1 MTTTTTTT
9 PAPLKRQSLI
19 HQHRLIKR
27 QPQGKPPSA
36 ATTVIA
42 PISRG
47 GAASPSHT
55 TSPTTATDPAL
66 PAPIVNVG
74 NALPALATTLL
85 DPPRGSPTAA
95 MPTDASIASLNA
107 QSANPFYPYIVGG
120 IFVCV
125 VLFSAI
131 GAFVYNKYHRRE
143 DRDAAKGHP
152 TASLA
157 DSSTDHHHHADYHHH
172 DGRAGHAGHAPHPQ
186 YATYETLG
194 RRGGPGVIEHRQ
206 EYIFQDEQDLME
218 ATTDSEGNSAK
229 KFATYETL
237 GRPGGPGLLEYKNEY
252 RLADPFYP
260 PASSPALPTRA
271 ALQKPSYSGSK
282 YLG

>member
-66 PAPIVNVG
+66 PAPIVN
-74 NALPALATTLL
+74 
-85 DPPRGSPTAA
+85 
-95 MPTDASIASLNA
+95 
-107 QSANPFYPYIVGG
+107 
-120 IFVCV
+120 
-125 VLFSAI
+125 
-131 GAFVYNKYHRRE
+131 
-143 DRDAAKGHP
+143 
-152 TASLA
+152 
-157 DSSTDHHHHADYHHH
+157 
-172 DGRAGHAGHAPHPQ
+172 

-237 GRPGGPGLLEYKNEY
+237 GRLAGL
-252 RLADPFYP
+252 
-260 PASSPALPTRA
+260 ASSNTRTV
-271 ALQKPSYSGSK
+271 
-282 YLG
+282 

>member
-1 MTTTTTTT
+1 MPRCIDCFTEC
-9 PAPLKRQSLI
+9 
-19 HQHRLIKR
+19 
-27 QPQGKPPSA
+27 
-36 ATTVIA
+36 TV
-42 PISRG
+42 S
-47 GAASPSHT
+47 
-55 TSPTTATDPAL
+55 
-66 PAPIVNVG
+66 
-74 NALPALATTLL
+74 
-85 DPPRGSPTAA
+85 
-95 MPTDASIASLNA
+95 
-107 QSANPFYPYIVGG
+107 QPFYPYIVGG

-172 DGRAGHAGHAPHPQ
+172 DGRWPCWPCPTPQ

-218 ATTDSEGNSAK
+218 ATTDSEGNLPRSLLRMRHWVVLA
-229 KFATYETL
+229 
-237 GRPGGPGLLEYKNEY
+237 GL
-252 RLADPFYP
+252 
-260 PASSPALPTRA
+260 ASSNTRTSIDW
-271 ALQKPSYSGSK
+271 LILSIRQHPRQHCQQEQHFRNLVLWLKVLGIVDTVTTIIPSS
-282 YLG
+282 